1 LIELSALNLG
11 CNLHIISFLNFYTMH
26 AFAFSRLSTLLIILL
41 ISFVK
46 PALANEGMWLPADV
60 KRYIQNMEKLGCTLS
75 ADDIYNLNRGSL
87 KDAIVHFGGFCTGEV
102 VSSQGLVFTNHHCG
116 YDAIAGLSTPEK
128 NYLDSGYWAPTFKD
142 ELPVKGLFVT
152 FLVRMEDV
160 TTRITYSPNPEEA
173 QKRLIEEIEANGK
186 YTAKI
191 TPVFYGNQYLLW
203 VYQTFTDIRFV
214 GTPPASV
221 GKFGG
226 DTDNWMWPRQTGDF
240 SVFRIY
246 ANSNNEPAAYSSDN
260 VPYSPKNYLPI
271 SLDGVKPGD
280 FSMVMGFPA
289 RTSRYLPLS
298 TLKQK
303 VVNEYP
309 VLNSMFGKMLRVM
322 EKDMA
327 GSITVK
333 LALASTQARFAN
345 AEKYYL
351 GVISAMKD
359 SAIWKQ
365 REAEEAKF
373 QQWAKY
379 SSYQSY
385 DEVLSKLK
393 ALNEKAAST
402 LTLEAYLRIGFGLNP
417 IVQRGGALGPLMAA
431 LKEKDASKVKAAA
444 DKLKETVELDETT
457 SETYKRVLAV
467 LLQAFTSSLPEQ
479 VWPEWLSG
487 KAAQKILR
495 KNKEQ
500 PYLALADHLYA
511 ESFLVNPEKW
521 KNFLASPSS
530 KAADKDPGVQLARA
544 YQERM
549 AETRARAEAY
559 RAEESDLMK
568 TWMKA
573 QMAYQ
578 PDRVWYPDANS
589 TLRLTYGQIEGYSTK
604 DAIAFDISTDHL
616 GLLEKYKPGDAEFD
630 LPARLVKLLKAKDFG
645 RYADSKGN
653 LPVNFLSNNDITGG
667 NSGSPVID
675 GKGRLIGIAF
685 DGNWEGMAGDL
696 VFDPRYKRTISVDI
710 RYVLFCIERLGGAQ
724 RLIAE
729 LRIQQ

>member
-1 LIELSALNLG
+1 MVCCNQIKLAIMLQFSFFRKAILILVFSLSF
-11 CNLHIISFLNFYTMH
+11 FLNG
-26 AFAFSRLSTLLIILL
+26 FS
-41 ISFVK
+41 
-46 PALANEGMWLPADV
+46 NEGMWLPMDV

-75 ADDIYNLNRGSL
+75 ADDIYNLNRASL

-116 YDAIAGLSTPEK
+116 YDAIAGLSTPEH
-128 NYLDSGYWAPTFKD
+128 NYLDSGYWATSFKE

-152 FLVRMEDV
+152 FLVRVEDV

-173 QKRLIEEIEANGK
+173 QKRLIEEVEASGK
-186 YTAKI
+186 FTAKI
-191 TPVFYGNQYLLW
+191 TPIYYGNQYLLW
-203 VYQTFTDIRFV
+203 VYQTFNDVRFV
-214 GTPPASV
+214 GTPPASI

-246 ANSNNEPAAYSSDN
+246 ANSNNEPAPYSADN

-271 SLDGVKPGD
+271 SLDGIKAGD

-309 VLNSMFGKMLRVM
+309 VLNFMFGKMLRVM

-351 GVISAMKD
+351 GVTTAMKD
-359 SAIWKQ
+359 TSIWLK
-365 REAEEAKF
+365 RAEEENKF

-379 SSYQSY
+379 SSYQAY
-385 DEVLSKLK
+385 DEVRGKLQS
-393 ALNEKAAST
+393 LNEKASST
-402 LTLEAYLRIGFGLNP
+402 FTLEAYLRIGFGLNP
-417 IVQRGGALGPLMAA
+417 IIQRGSAISPLMAA
-431 LKEKDASKVKAAA
+431 LKEKDASKIQSAISKLQKSMVFDEKTAA
-444 DKLKETVELDETT
+444 
-457 SETYKRVLAV
+457 TYKKVLAA
-467 LLQAFTSSLPEQ
+467 LLQAYTASVPE
-479 VWPEWLSG
+479 VAWPSWLTE
-487 KAAQKILR
+487 KQAAKIIR
-495 KNKEQ
+495 KNQ
-500 PYLALADHLYA
+500 DDPYLALADFLYN
-511 ESFLVNPEKW
+511 ESFLGNPEKW
-521 KNFLASPSS
+521 QGFLNNPSVKS
-530 KAADKDPGVQLARA
+530 AEKDPGFQLAQS
-544 YQERM
+544 YQQRM
-549 AETRARAEAY
+549 AETRAKAEAY
-559 RAEESDLMK
+559 RAEEAELMK
-568 TWMKA
+568 VWMKA
-573 QMAYQ
+573 LMAYQ
-578 PDRVWYPDANS
+578 PERVWYPDANS

-604 DAIAFDISTDHL
+604 DAIAYDVLTDHT
-616 GLLEKYKPGDAEFD
+616 GLLEKYVPGDAEFD
-630 LPARLVKLLKAKDFG
+630 LPVRLINLLKSKQFG
-645 RYADSKGN
+645 RYADANGN

-710 RYVLFCIERLGGAQ
+710 RYVLFCIEQLGGAH

-729 LRIQQ
+729 LRIQ

>member
-1 LIELSALNLG
+1 MHRFA
-11 CNLHIISFLNFYTMH
+11 ISR
-26 AFAFSRLSTLLIILL
+26 FSVLLLILL
-41 ISFVK
+41 ISFAK

-116 YDAIAGLSTPEK
+116 YDAIAGLSSPEK

-173 QKRLIEEIEANGK
+173 QKRLIEEIEASGK
-186 YTAKI
+186 FTAKI
-191 TPVFYGNQYLLW
+191 TPVYYGNQYLLW
-203 VYQTFTDIRFV
+203 VYQTFTDVRFV

-246 ANSNNEPAAYSSDN
+246 ANSNNEPAAYSPDN
-260 VPYSPKNYLPI
+260 APYSPKNYLPI

-303 VVNEYP
+303 VENEYP
-309 VLNSMFGKMLRVM
+309 VLNTMFGKMLRIM
-322 EKDMA
+322 EKDM
-327 GSITVK
+327 GSSITIK

-345 AEKYYL
+345 SEKYYL
-351 GVISAMKD
+351 GVITAMKD
-359 SAIWKQ
+359 SSIWKQ
-365 REAEEAKF
+365 RADEERKF
-373 QQWAKY
+373 QNWAKN
-379 SSYQSY
+379 SSYQAY
-385 DEVLSKLK
+385 DEVLGKLK
-393 ALNEKAAST
+393 ALNQKASAT
-402 LTLEAYLRIGFGLNP
+402 LTLEAYLRIGFGINP
-417 IVQRGGALGPLMAA
+417 IVQRGAALNPLMLA
-431 LKEKDASKVKAAA
+431 LKEKDAAKIQAAA
-444 DKLKETVELDETT
+444 AKLKDAVVFDETT
-457 SETYKRVLAV
+457 APTYKKVLAV
-467 LLQAFTSSLPEQ
+467 LIQAYTAALPEEA
-479 VWPEWLSG
+479 WPAWLSS
-487 KAAQKILR
+487 KSVQKILR
-495 KNKEQ
+495 KNPEQ
-500 PYLALADHLYA
+500 PYMALADYLYA
-511 ESFLVNPEKW
+511 ESFLANPDKW
-521 KNFLASPSS
+521 AAFLAAPSA

-549 AETRARAEAY
+549 AETRARAEAF
-559 RAEESDLMK
+559 RAEESEAMK

-578 PDRVWYPDANS
+578 PERVWYPDANS
-589 TLRLTYGQIEGYSTK
+589 TLRLTYGQIEGYKTQ
-604 DAIAFDISTDHL
+604 DAIAYEVSTDHL
-616 GLLEKYKPGDAEFD
+616 GLLEKYKPGDLEFD
-630 LPARLVKLLKAKDFG
+630 LPKALVKLLKAKDFG
-645 RYADSKGN
+645 RYADVNGN

-729 LRIQQ
+729 LRIQ

>member
-1 LIELSALNLG
+1 
-11 CNLHIISFLNFYTMH
+11 MH
-26 AFAFSRLSTLLIILL
+26 AFAFSRFSILFFAILL
-41 ISFVK
+41 SFAK
-46 PALANEGMWLPADV
+46 PVLANEGMWLPADV
-60 KRYIQNMEKLGCTLS
+60 KRYIQTMEKLGCTLS
-75 ADDIYNLNRGSL
+75 ADDIYSLNRGSL

-128 NYLDSGYWAPTFKD
+128 NYLDSGYWAPTFKE

-191 TPVFYGNQYLLW
+191 TPVYYGNQYLLW
-203 VYQTFTDIRFV
+203 VYQTFTDVRFV

-246 ANSNNEPAAYSSDN
+246 ANSNNEPAPYSTEN

-280 FSMVMGFPA
+280 FSMIMGFPA

-298 TLKQK
+298 GLKQK

-309 VLNSMFGKMLRVM
+309 VLNTLFGKMLRIM
-322 EKDMA
+322 ERDMA

-333 LALASTQARFAN
+333 LALASNQARFAN
-345 AEKYYL
+345 SEKYYL
-351 GVISAMKD
+351 GVITAMKD
-359 SAIWKQ
+359 STIWKQ
-365 REAEEAKF
+365 REKEENNF
-373 QQWAKY
+373 QQWAKN
-379 SSYQSY
+379 SSFQAY
-385 DEVLSKLK
+385 DEVKGKLQ
-393 ALNEKAAST
+393 ALNEKASST
-402 LTLEAYLRIGFGLNP
+402 FTLEAYLRIGFGLNP
-417 IVQRGGALGPLMAA
+417 IVQRGTALNPLLAA
-431 LKEKDASKVKAAA
+431 LKEKNPAKIRTEA
-444 DKLKETVELDETT
+444 DKLKESVDFNETT
-457 SETYKRVLAV
+457 TTTYKKVLAALV
-467 LLQAFTSSLPEQ
+467 QAFTASLPEQ
-479 VWPEWLSG
+479 VWPAWINS
-487 KAAQKILR
+487 KAAQKIMR
-495 KNKEQ
+495 KNKAQ
-500 PYLALADHLYA
+500 PYLALADYLYQ
-511 ESFLVNPEKW
+511 ESFLANPEKW
-521 KNFLASPSS
+521 KNFLASPNS
-530 KAADKDPGVQLARA
+530 KSVDNDPGMQLARA

-549 AETRARAEAY
+549 AETRTRAEAY
-559 RAEESDLMK
+559 RAEETDLLK

-589 TLRLTYGQIEGYSTK
+589 TLRLTYGQIQGYSTQ
-604 DAIAFDISTDHL
+604 DAINYDVSTDHF
-616 GLLEKYKPGDAEFD
+616 GLLEKYKPKHAEFD

-645 RYADSKGN
+645 RYADAKGN
-653 LPVNFLSNNDITGG
+653 LQVNFLSNNDITGG

-729 LRIQQ
+729 LRIL

>member
-1 LIELSALNLG
+1 
-11 CNLHIISFLNFYTMH
+11 MPR
-26 AFAFSRLSTLLIILL
+26 FAFSRFCTLLFILFFSL
-41 ISFVK
+41 AKV
-46 PALANEGMWLPADV
+46 AVANEGMWLPADV

-87 KDAIVHFGGFCTGEV
+87 KDAVVHFGGFCTGEV

-116 YDAIAGLSTPEK
+116 YDAIAGLSTPEN
-128 NYLDSGYWAPTFKD
+128 NYLDSGYWAPSFKE

-173 QKRLIEEIEANGK
+173 QKRLIEEIEASGK

-191 TPVFYGNQYLLW
+191 TPVYYGNQYLLW

-246 ANSNNEPAAYSSDN
+246 ANSNNEPAAYSPDN
-260 VPYSPKNYLPI
+260 VPYSPKNYFPI
-271 SLDGVKPGD
+271 SLDGIKPGD

-298 TLKQK
+298 TLSQK
-303 VVNEYP
+303 VGNEYP

-351 GVISAMKD
+351 GVVTAMKD
-359 SAIWKQ
+359 STIWKQ
-365 REAEEAKF
+365 RANEEAAF
-373 QQWAKY
+373 QKWAKY
-379 SSYQSY
+379 SSYQAY
-385 DEVLSKLK
+385 DEVLGKLK
-393 ALNEKAAST
+393 SLNEKAAST

-417 IVQRGGALGPLMAA
+417 IIQRGAGLNPLMMA
-431 LKEKDASKVKAAA
+431 LKNKDASKIQAAA
-444 DKLKETVELDETT
+444 SKLKESIDFDAVTAP
-457 SETYKRVLAV
+457 TYKKVLAV
-467 LLQAFTSSLPEQ
+467 LIQAYTASLPEEA
-479 VWPEWLSG
+479 WPSWLSG
-487 KAAQKILR
+487 KAAQKVIR
-495 KNKEQ
+495 KNPEQ
-500 PYLALADHLYA
+500 PYQALADYLYS
-511 ESFLVNPEKW
+511 ESFLANPEKW
-521 KNFLASPSS
+521 KVFLAAPNL
-530 KAADKDPGVQLARA
+530 KAAEKDPGVQLAKA

-549 AETRARAEAY
+549 AETRSKAEAF
-559 RAEESDLMK
+559 RAEESELMK

-578 PDRVWYPDANS
+578 PQRVWYPDANS
-589 TLRLTYGQIEGYSTK
+589 TLRLTYGQIEGYKTK
-604 DAIAFDISTDHL
+604 DAINYEVHTDHL
-616 GLLEKYKPGDAEFD
+616 GLLEKYKPGDLEFD
-630 LPARLVKLLKAKDFG
+630 LPATLVKLLKGKDFG
-645 RYADSKGN
+645 RYADRNGN

-729 LRIQQ
+729 LRIQ